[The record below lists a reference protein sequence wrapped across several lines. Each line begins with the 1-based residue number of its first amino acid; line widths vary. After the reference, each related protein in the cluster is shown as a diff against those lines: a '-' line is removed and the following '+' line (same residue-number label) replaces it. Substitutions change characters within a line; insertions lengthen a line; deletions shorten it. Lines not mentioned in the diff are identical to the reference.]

1 MCNRFLSSNWPPN
14 LAPPPTAGTPG
25 AGWQLQWWSGAPRC
39 VGRLQ
44 GCQIAFR
51 LPNGHVDSLHQ
62 RAAAARCLEQTPLLL
77 ALAASADYQ
86 LRSCASDS
94 RRGWHQ
100 VRCVLVSHLALLGSS
115 ASNMPPLSA
124 TKPVHTRTC
133 ASCTRGDICSCCSCR
148 RLLRLQD
155 LHDHYSRA
163 GQRSPGRSLPAQVP
177 RDSERVDEVST
188 LGVRGRKAGR
198 GWVGSRTRHWASL
211 SGATQAWLLR
221 GKHGQ
226 HVVGATPLGNQ
237 VGSWPLRH
245 LACGVSIRLCAC
257 VRACLRR
264 YSLLAGG
271 KRVRPALCL
280 AACQLVGGG

>member
-1 MCNRFLSSNWPPN
+1 MCNRSLSSNWPPKR
-14 LAPPPTAGTPG
+14 ARPPNAGTPR

-51 LPNGHVDSLHQ
+51 LPNGHIDSLHQ
-62 RAAAARCLEQTPLLL
+62 RAAATRCLGPTPLLR
-77 ALAASADYQ
+77 APAAVADYQ

-100 VRCVLVSHLALLGSS
+100 VRCVLVSQLALLGSL

-124 TKPVHTRTC
+124 TKPVHTRT
-133 ASCTRGDICSCCSCR
+133 RGDMCSCCSCR

-177 RDSERVDEVST
+177 RDSERVDEVSAT
-188 LGVRGRKAGR
+188 LALGSAGQAGVGWAYARGIGQPVRGDTGVAVAWEAWPACYRCGTPWQP
-198 GWVGSRTRHWASL
+198 GGVM
-211 SGATQAWLLR
+211 ATQAPCMW
-221 GKHGQ
+221 G
-226 HVVGATPLGNQ
+226 VNQ
-237 VGSWPLRH
+237 TVRV
-245 LACGVSIRLCAC
+245 CVSAC
-257 VRACLRR
+257 V
-264 YSLLAGG
+264 SAGT
-271 KRVRPALCL
+271 LCL
-280 AACQLVGGG
+280 QAASVCAQPCA